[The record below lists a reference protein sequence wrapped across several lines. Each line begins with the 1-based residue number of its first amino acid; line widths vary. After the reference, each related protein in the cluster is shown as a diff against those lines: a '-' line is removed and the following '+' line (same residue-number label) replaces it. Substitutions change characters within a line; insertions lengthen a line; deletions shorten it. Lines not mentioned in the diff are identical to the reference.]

1 MEQTKTIQ
9 SLLRNKD
16 STDQIENQLA
26 DFQWVAKNK
35 DRYFIQEEERNS
47 FNMRVINSCIGPCL
61 NNLKTTVISN
71 EEAECMTNCVGKGLA
86 VGLIFQTNYVDKEV
100 KRYGGFRG

>member
-1 MEQTKTIQ
+1 MGEQ
-9 SLLRNKD
+9 RG
-16 STDQIENQLA
+16 

-35 DRYFIQEEERNS
+35 DRFFIQEEERS
-47 FNMRVINSCIGPCL
+47 GYNMRVLKACIGPCI

-86 VGLIFQTNYVDKEV
+86 VGQIFQRHYLDKEV
-100 KRYGGFRG
+100 KRYGGLRA